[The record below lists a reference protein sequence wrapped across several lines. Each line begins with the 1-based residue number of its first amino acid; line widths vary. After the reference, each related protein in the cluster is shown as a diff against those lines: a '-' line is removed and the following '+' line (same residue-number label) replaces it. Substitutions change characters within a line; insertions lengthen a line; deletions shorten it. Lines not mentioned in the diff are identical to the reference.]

1 MLRQCVNLL
10 RQCQRFWRRRI
21 FEWLVLFI
29 LFLNGSAGGE
39 PECSQC
45 ALTSSLVA
53 SVSILSGF
61 GIERPVSHLCVLWTE
76 IPVSVSE
83 AVWCRKLKSR
93 AKSVAPFT
101 SVELRLSAN
110 FNLSANSA
118 FAWSDGIAKIL
129 LCPSAD
135 AFIQMIDIY
144 RISFTMIPI
153 RSMSGLFSTCSKN
166 EHG

>member
-1 MLRQCVNLL
+1 MQPMRAHVQPRCK
-10 RQCQRFWRRRI
+10 RFNFVGLWNRATR
-21 FEWLVLFI
+21 
-29 LFLNGSAGGE
+29 E
-39 PECSQC
+39 PFMRT
-45 ALTSSLVA
+45 LT
-53 SVSILSGF
+53 G
-61 GIERPVSHLCVLWTE
+61 
-76 IPVSVSE
+76 IPVYVIQG
-83 AVWCRKLKSR
+83 VGCRQLESR

>member
-29 LFLNGSAGGE
+29 LVFE
-39 PECSQC
+39 W
-45 ALTSSLVA
+45 V
-53 SVSILSGF
+53 
-61 GIERPVSHLCVLWTE
+61 
-76 IPVSVSE
+76 
-83 AVWCRKLKSR
+83 CRRGTVMQPMR
-93 AKSVAPFT
+93 AHVQPRCK
-101 SVELRLSAN
+101 R